1 MWELIISNLDMDLDP
16 AKTYGFG
23 STTLLGRRQE
33 NLAKMMA
40 KMIMAPIVLHKPYK

>member
-1 MWELIISNLDMDLDP
+1 MWELIISNLDMDSDP

-33 NLAKMMA
+33 NLAKM
-40 KMIMAPIVLHKPYK
+40 IMAPIVLHKPYK